1 MIQRR
6 CRPAFRC
13 TIFRGALPLLSQ
25 VPGAARF
32 GRCYTALAKRLD
44 RIVSDPKFDQFIIL
58 CIVLVGVATV
68 VELESAD
75 LSKSPPSPPDTPS
88 GRRTALFLRWTE
100 RLTLGVFTAEVVFKL
115 ISKGDRPDRYFFD
128 PEEGNWNCFDFLVV
142 VMSFVSNVSIMRL
155 VRLLKVLGKV
165 PALKVLLL
173 GLMAGVSAVSSI
185 MLLMLLII
193 FLFGIVA
200 VLYFGQNDP
209 AHFGKLER
217 AMLSLFQCATLS
229 GWGEMFLVN
238 FYGCDKYTAEL
249 DAPTIE
255 RIGVETEYGYLETWG
270 CDRPDRRWRW
280 RAARSRPST
289 GAASSGRSRRSAAP
303 PA

>member
-1 MIQRR
+1 M
-6 CRPAFRC
+6 
-13 TIFRGALPLLSQ
+13 
-25 VPGAARF
+25 
-32 GRCYTALAKRLD
+32 
-44 RIVSDPKFDQFIIL
+44 
-58 CIVLVGVATV
+58 LVGVATV

-75 LSKSPPSPPDTPS
+75 LSKSPPGPPDTPS
-88 GRRTALFLRWTE
+88 GRRTAQFLRWTE

-115 ISKGDRPDRYFFD
+115 IAKGDRPDRYFFD
-128 PEEGNWNCFDFLVV
+128 EQEGNWNSFVFLVV

-200 VLYFGQNDP
+200 VLYFGDNDP

-229 GWGEMFLVN
+229 GWGEVYQVAAF
-238 FYGCDKYTAEL
+238 
-249 DAPTIE
+249 
-255 RIGVETEYGYLETWG
+255 G
-270 CDRPDRRWRW
+270 CDRFDMGLYLEAHEGKVFRTSYGVFHNFDC
-280 RAARSRPST
+280 SRPRAQPI
-289 GAASSGRSRRSAAP
+289 AALFFFFVFTVLTAMVVLSLFISVITMCMLEIVQMKRMISENADLMNEDP
-303 PA
+303 PARKRALGKTLKRG